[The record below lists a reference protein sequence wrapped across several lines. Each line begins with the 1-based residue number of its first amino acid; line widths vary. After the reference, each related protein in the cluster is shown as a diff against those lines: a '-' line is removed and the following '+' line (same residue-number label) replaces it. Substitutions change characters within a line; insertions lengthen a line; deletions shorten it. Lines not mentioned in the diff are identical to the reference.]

1 MIKEANTGPLFETV
15 YILGTGLI
23 GGSLALD
30 IKASG
35 MAVAVVGSDSDEET
49 LQSALDLGILDH
61 HLPPTLENLSRS
73 DLVVLAI
80 PVLQLARMLR
90 DGFAPGTLVTDVGSV
105 KLPLVRAYQEARRQG
120 SDYGFVPGHPIAG
133 DEKSGPQAARGGLFR
148 GARVILTPVREAD
161 PQVETVAAMWNGVG
175 AKIQVMEAE
184 YHDEIFAWVS
194 HLPHMAAYSIVNSV
208 LRKDPS
214 WVSMSGGG
222 LKDYT
227 RIAASNPEMWADIAV
242 ANRELLL
249 EAMAGLRTGLEE
261 IYSAIESGDRDSLE
275 DLFKRIAMVR
285 REMK

>member
-1 MIKEANTGPLFETV
+1 LIKGTTTGPLFKSV

-35 MAVAVVGSDSDEET
+35 MAGTVVGSDSNGEA
-49 LQSALDLGILDH
+49 LRRALDLGILDH
-61 HLPPTLENLSRS
+61 HLPPTLENLRRS

-80 PVLQLARMLR
+80 PVLQLARMLE

-105 KLPLVRAYQEARRQG
+105 KLPLVRAYQEACRQG
-120 SDYGFVPGHPIAG
+120 SDYDFVPGHPIAG
-133 DEKSGPQAARGGLFR
+133 DEKSGPQAARRGLFR
-148 GARVILTPVREAD
+148 GARVILTPAREAD
-161 PQVETVAAMWNGVG
+161 PQVEAVAAMWTGVG
-175 AKIQVMEAE
+175 ARIQVMEAE
-184 YHDEIFAWVS
+184 HHDEVFAWVS

-208 LRKDPS
+208 LEKDRS

-227 RIAASNPEMWADIAV
+227 RIAASNPGMWADIAV

-249 EAMAGLRTGLEE
+249 QAMAGLRTGLDE

-275 DLFKRIAMVR
+275 DLFKRVATAR
-285 REMK
+285 REMR